1 MRRLHIPKIVR
12 LATAV
17 LLVPVFLYTAFQLI
31 QRGREEDLIRSIY
44 ERQLESLL
52 FSVNQH
58 CWDSVRAMESELA
71 AGLEAPEG
79 RNSLDRFFFRH
90 PVAVGAF
97 AAGSGGAGIRIWWNG
112 GPEDASGTPRP
123 DAGRCILEALR
134 PEQAELDKRTD
145 RAREGYTKP
154 LTIPWPG
161 DDGRPLS
168 LLFFPSVSDRRTGF
182 HGFILDDGQFAV
194 EVVGRKFT
202 EMDEADL
209 VFGVRRRESGAL
221 LTRTQDAGAVSFEKN
236 EPLWVLPHLD
246 LVTAIRGKTIAEISR
261 VRTRVNLAFLA
272 LVNVILILGSA
283 ALIRN
288 MTREI
293 RLAQMKTDF
302 VASVSHDLRTPLSLI
317 RMYAETLELG
327 RVRGED
333 RKREYHRT
341 IVAEASRLTRLI
353 NNILDFSRMESKRK
367 EFRPV
372 RTRLQPVAAEV
383 AGMYEFHMKQMN
395 ATLNLDVD
403 PDVPE
408 IDADPEMVTQAL
420 VNLIDNAVKF
430 SPEPKWIRVALS
442 HDASGALLSVED
454 RGPGIPEAEQ
464 KRVFDKFY
472 RVGRAGSGAPHG
484 SGLGLSLVKHVM
496 NLHRGQVRLRS
507 RTGEGSLFTLVFP
520 FPAKTHGGV

>member
-1 MRRLHIPKIVR
+1 M
-12 LATAV
+12 AV

-71 AGLEAPEG
+71 SALDVPDS
-79 RNSLDRFFFRH
+79 RSSLDRFFSRH
-90 PVAVGAF
+90 PVAAGIF
-97 AAGSGGAGIRIWWNG
+97 ATGPGSGIQVAWNVQPEGAS
-112 GPEDASGTPRP
+112 AAQRP
-123 DAGRCILEALR
+123 DAAMRIREALR
-134 PEQAELDKRTD
+134 PAQAELDKRME
-145 RAREGYTKP
+145 RAMEGYVKP
-154 LTIPWPG
+154 LTIAWPG

-168 LLFFPSVSDRRTGF
+168 LLVFPSVSDRRPGF
-182 HGFILDDGQFAV
+182 NGLIMDDNQFAA
-194 EVVGRKFT
+194 EVVGRKFA

-209 VFGVRRRESGAL
+209 VFAVRRREGGGL
-221 LTRTQDAGAVSFEKN
+221 LTQTQDAGAASFEKS

-246 LVTAIRGKTIAEISR
+246 LVTSIRGKTIAEISR

-272 LVNVILILGSA
+272 LVNAILILGSA
-283 ALIRN
+283 ALVRN
-288 MTREI
+288 VTREI

-302 VASVSHDLRTPLSLI
+302 VASVSHDLRTPLALI
-317 RMYAETLELG
+317 RMYAETLDLG

-333 RKREYHRT
+333 RKREYYRT
-341 IVAEASRLTRLI
+341 IVAETSRLTRLI

-372 RTRLQPVAAEV
+372 RIALQPIAVEV
-383 AGMYEFHMKQMN
+383 ATMYEFHLKQMN
-395 ATLNLDVD
+395 ATLTLDVD

-420 VNLIDNAVKF
+420 VNLVDNAVKF

-442 HDASGALLSVED
+442 SDASGALVSVED
-454 RGPGIPEAEQ
+454 RGPGIPKAEQ
-464 KRVFDKFY
+464 RRIFDKFY
-472 RVGRAGSGAPHG
+472 RVGPAGSGAPHG
-484 SGLGLSLVKHVM
+484 SGLGLSLVRHVM
-496 NLHRGQVRLRS
+496 DLHRGRVRLRS
-507 RTGEGSLFTLVFP
+507 APGEGSLFTLVFP
-520 FPAKTHGGV
+520 FPAKTNGGV